1 MKLLTSIVT
10 AIFFLSGATAF
21 AQCTAFNVN
30 INSKGSFYNLSDPI
44 KCANG
49 DFIITAW
56 YIDSIGVN
64 LQKVDDKVK
73 PNAERSTI
81 FRVSKEGKVL
91 QQLSLAD
98 RFPYLHYGPYIDNLE
113 NVYVPVVNLP
123 NKTLTV
129 TDAIVLPSQKYSTF
143 GLVKISKDFQAI
155 SYTQLGITPDGANIN
170 PLNIVPN
177 FKSPSQKG
185 YVSIVSESTLYLENG
200 AVLKQNSDHAIH
212 LIELNSNLKIVAAS
226 SIAESKMDIWNL
238 GFEQINNKLLALF
251 QYTDTMYIQT
261 LSKIQIPVIRSVYNL
276 PSKQYPGNDIA
287 IFDITDGVLNKSYN
301 IGCPGRL
308 RIAGYNTKLHY
319 SEGRYVFCFYNES
332 NGIFDNLNKSMEGKY
347 KDMRGV
353 AVMDTS
359 FNLLRYLPLE
369 ANADNAYTFLN
380 LFKDKKDKLWL
391 YTGANNVCYFQKDT
405 IKIED
410 RTNLNSITIHM
421 YQFNSDT
428 FYYQKKLN
436 STDFSFRAF
445 DYSNSELL
453 CYLFKTDAKGAQNI
467 WGNSLTS
474 GLYNNELWF
483 GRFCG
488 DVLSIENG
496 GLKSSYFE
504 LFPNPNSGSFNLK
517 VSDPTIEFLDIKVMD
532 ALGRLIYQEK
542 RANTP
547 NGAGEVKIPENAIH
561 EGVYFLN
568 INDKFKERF
577 IISR

>member
-10 AIFFLSGATAF
+10 AIFFFSGATAF

-49 DFIITAW
+49 DFIISAW
-56 YIDSIGVN
+56 YIDSMGVN
-64 LQKVDDKVK
+64 LQKIDDQVK

-81 FRVSKEGKVL
+81 FRISKEGKVL

-98 RFPYLHYGPYIDNLE
+98 KFPYLHYGPYVDSLE

-129 TDAIVLPSQKYSTF
+129 TDSIVLPSRKYSAF

-155 SYTQLGITPDGANIN
+155 SYTQLGITPDGANLN
-170 PLNIVPN
+170 PLQMVPN
-177 FKSPSQKG
+177 FKSPSQRG
-185 YVSIVSESTLYLENG
+185 YVSIVSESTLFLENG
-200 AVLKQNSDHAIH
+200 AILKQNSDNAIH
-212 LIELNSNLKIVAAS
+212 LIEINSNLKVVAATL
-226 SIAESKMDIWNL
+226 IAESQMYIWNL
-238 GFEQINNKLLALF
+238 GFEQVNNKFFALF
-251 QYTDTMYIQT
+251 QYTDTLYIPA
-261 LSKIQIPVIRSVYNL
+261 LSKTQIPVIRSIYNL
-276 PSKQYPGNDIA
+276 PSNQYPGNDIA
-287 IFDITDGVLNKSYN
+287 IFDITRGVLNNSFN
-301 IGCPGRL
+301 IGCPSDFSFK
-308 RIAGYNTKLHY
+308 GYNTKLHY
-319 SEGRYVFCFYNES
+319 ADGRYVFAFNNS
-332 NGIFDNLNKSMEGKY
+332 TTGIFDNQNKSMEGKY
-347 KDMRGV
+347 KGMNGV

-359 FNLLRYLPLE
+359 FNLIRYLPLE
-369 ANADNAYTFLN
+369 ANATNAYTFLN
-380 LFKDKKDKLWL
+380 LFKDTKGKLWL
-391 YTGANNVCYFQKDT
+391 CAGSNNTCYFQKDT
-405 IKIED
+405 LLIED
-410 RTNLNSITIHM
+410 RTSLNSRTIHM

-428 FYYQKKLN
+428 FDYEKKLN

-453 CYLFKTDAKGAQNI
+453 CYLYKTNAKGAQNI

-474 GLYNNELWF
+474 GIYKNELWF

-488 DVLSIENG
+488 DVLSIENA
-496 GLKSSYFE
+496 GLKSSYLE
-504 LFPNPNSGSFNLK
+504 VFPNPNSGSFNLK
-517 VSDPTIEFLDIKVMD
+517 VSDPTIKLLDIKVMD